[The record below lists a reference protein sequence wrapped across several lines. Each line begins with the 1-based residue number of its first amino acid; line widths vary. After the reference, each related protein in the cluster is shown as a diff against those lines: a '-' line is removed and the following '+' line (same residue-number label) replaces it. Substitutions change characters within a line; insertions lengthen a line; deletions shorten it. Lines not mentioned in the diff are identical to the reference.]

1 MIIKNIERV
10 KGSDKHVYLI
20 GNGGSAATAIHMA
33 CDLVKKCNIKA
44 IALTANIANITA
56 FANDVSYDDAFSEQ
70 LRVFL
75 EKGDVVIAISAS
87 GESKNVIKAV
97 RLARSKGNM
106 VIALTGFMMGGKLA
120 KLADISL
127 VVKSNSY
134 GVVEDVHMTFNH
146 ILSKVLSMQKNTG

>member
-1 MIIKNIERV
+1 MYKDIDSYIKEVNTALGNLNLGIIERIIKNIERV

-75 EKGDVVIAISAS
+75 
-87 GESKNVIKAV
+87 
-97 RLARSKGNM
+97 
-106 VIALTGFMMGGKLA
+106 
-120 KLADISL
+120 
-127 VVKSNSY
+127 
-134 GVVEDVHMTFNH
+134 
-146 ILSKVLSMQKNTG
+146 

>member
-1 MIIKNIERV
+1 
-10 KGSDKHVYLI
+10 
-20 GNGGSAATAIHMA
+20 
-33 CDLVKKCNIKA
+33 
-44 IALTANIANITA
+44 
-56 FANDVSYDDAFSEQ
+56 
-70 LRVFL
+70 
-75 EKGDVVIAISAS
+75 
-87 GESKNVIKAV
+87 
-97 RLARSKGNM
+97 M